1 MQIFSLYVQRPIVE
15 KHYRYA
21 LYHPFSEAISSI
33 ITELPSKIL
42 SAICFNV
49 PLYFMTNLR
58 REAGPFFIFFLFSF
72 TCTFTMSMIFRTI
85 AQGSK
90 SIQQALTPAAML
102 ILGLVIYTGFV
113 LPTRSMQ
120 GWLRWINYIDPIAY
134 AYESLVANEFS
145 GRKFPCTQFVPM
157 GPPYMDASPEQRAC
171 ATSGAMPGQD
181 FIDGDLYINQ
191 LYGYYHSHLW
201 R

>member
-1 MQIFSLYVQRPIVE
+1 MQRPIVE

-21 LYHPFSEAISSI
+21 LYHPFSEAISSMV
-33 ITELPSKIL
+33 TELPSKIL

-85 AQGSK
+85 AQGSR
-90 SIQQALTPAAML
+90 SIQQALTPAAVL

-157 GPPYMDASPEQRAC
+157 GLPYMDASPAQRAC
-171 ATSGAMPGQD
+171 ATSGALPGQD
-181 FIDGDLYINQ
+181 YIDGDFYINN